1 MIDFLDALVSEIGA
15 WVWGWPLVLF
25 VGGTGIYMTVA
36 FRGLQFRYFLRAW
49 KYVLFP
55 EKGEHEGEN
64 YITPFQAFVNTLS
77 ASIGNGSAAGMATAM
92 YSGGP
97 GAAFWIFVLGFFN
110 MAIRFAEVCASTSI
124 TDESAMGALRGGP
137 MVYLRLVRGGSFLPA
152 LYAGFALAL
161 SFITGNA
168 MQCNSM
174 RLGIERMT
182 GVEAPYIALLLFSF
196 LLYVMLGGAQRIIR
210 VSDKIVPVKVGLF
223 FVATLMVLGYHWASI
238 IPALMLIIKSAFT
251 LKAVAGGVAGHTMQ
265 EAIRFGMSRSL
276 NATESG
282 LGTAGILFGATG
294 SKHPVRSGIMSMVST
309 FISNHLVCF
318 MLMLVYVASGVW
330 DSGLT
335 STPLTIAAY
344 TTVFGDLGGWIV
356 TFLSI
361 TFGMGVLVAYAF
373 IGRECWMFLTGGR
386 YEWLYTA
393 IYCFMALFG
402 ALSQVSLIW
411 NMTDLINAGLVTIN
425 LYGLLYVLPRL
436 RRSLQDYENLPTTR

>member
-1 MIDFLDALVSEIGA
+1 MIDSLDRIVSDLGTL
-15 WVWGWPLVLF
+15 VWGWPLVIF
-25 VGGTGIYMTVA
+25 VSGAAIYMTLA
-36 FRGLQFRYFLRAW
+36 FRAVQFRYFFKAW

-55 EKGEHEGEN
+55 EKSEHQGED
-64 YITPFQAFVNTLS
+64 YITPLQAFVNTLS

-124 TDESAMGALRGGP
+124 TNESAMGALRGGP
-137 MVYLRLVRGGSFLPA
+137 MVYLSLVRGGSFLPT
-152 LYAGFALAL
+152 LYAFFALGLA
-161 SFITGNA
+161 FITGNA

-196 LLYVMLGGAQRIIR
+196 MLYVMLGGANRIIR

-223 FVATLMVLGYHWASI
+223 FIATLCVLGYHWQSI
-238 IPALMLIIKSAFT
+238 IPALAIILKSAFT
-251 LKAVAGGVAGHTMQ
+251 LKALGGGVAGHTMQ

-344 TTVFGDLGGWIV
+344 KTVFGDLGGWIV
-356 TFLSI
+356 TFLSV
-361 TFGMGVLVAYAF
+361 TFGMGVLVAYAY
-373 IGRECWMFLTGGR
+373 IGRECWMYLTRGR
-386 YEWLYTA
+386 YEWLYTI

-425 LYGLLYVLPRL
+425 LYGLLAVLPRL
-436 RRSLQDYENLPTTR
+436 TRALHDYDVQQG